1 MSSYIFDIDKISGM
15 FWGLVIGDAL
25 GACYEY
31 DTSIKWTGLIPR
43 NSKSLFSYGQ
53 VTDDT
58 ELTISLLDSIITYN
72 LENNIK
78 GYPLSYD
85 SFYSINSYIDWY
97 NSEPV
102 EISSHCEYLFSV
114 DKYIKYQ
121 TLPVGENS
129 KKNTMKGNRNDSSS
143 VLDTGARTSL
153 SPEGV
158 PRCDSEQRSCDSP
171 ATEKYKNR
179 WIKYQERLKNYYED
193 NNNCN
198 TDNSC
203 LMRATPLVFC
213 NIGDALLDCRQTH
226 CHLVCEDAVS
236 IYVQILKN
244 CLTTKI
250 QSNYD
255 NNLATAISTKSE
267 KIRETNI
274 FASTRE
280 CKALIENV
288 LKRKERILDMNKS
301 DVLTTLYCGLNA
313 YAFFDTFESAME
325 WLFSYHIDNKLGLG
339 DSDSNASIMGAI
351 IGAKIGLR
359 AMLQETKTNFNYNI
373 VSTIKT
379 NRPIDYQPSM
389 RLNYLLQELTKL
401 LRYG

>member
-1 MSSYIFDIDKISGM
+1 MSSYTFDIDKLYGM

-31 DTSIKWTGLIPR
+31 STLTDLVRRSEAIGGNQTIKWTGLIPR

-58 ELTISLLDSIITYN
+58 ELTIALLDSIITYN
-72 LENNIK
+72 LENNTK

-85 SFYSINSYIDWY
+85 PFYSINSYIDWY
-97 NSEPV
+97 NSEPI
-102 EISSHCEYLFSV
+102 EISSHCDYLFSI
-114 DKYIKYQ
+114 DKYINY
-121 TLPVGENS
+121 S
-129 KKNTMKGNRNDSSS
+129 KDCQS
-143 VLDTGARTSL
+143 
-153 SPEGV
+153 
-158 PRCDSEQRSCDSP
+158 
-171 ATEKYKNR
+171 EKYKNR

-193 NNNCN
+193 NDNIN

-203 LMRATPLVFC
+203 LIRATPLVFC

-236 IYVQILKN
+236 IYIQLLKN
-244 CLTTKI
+244 CLTTNV

-255 NNLATAISTKSE
+255 KNLATAISTKLE
-267 KIRETNI
+267 KIKETNI

-280 CKALIENV
+280 CKVLIENV

-339 DSDSNASIMGAI
+339 DSDSNAAIMGAI
-351 IGAKIGLR
+351 VGAKIGLR
-359 AMLQETKTNFNYNI
+359 AMLQEKKTNFNYNI

-379 NRPIDYQPSM
+379 NRPIEYQPSM
-389 RLNYLLQELTKL
+389 RLHYLLQELTKL

>member
-1 MSSYIFDIDKISGM
+1 MSSYIFDIDKIYGM

-31 DTSIKWTGLIPR
+31 DISTKIKWTGLIPR

-72 LENNIK
+72 LEAGTGDPENNIK

-85 SFYSINSYIDWY
+85 AFYSVNSYIDWY

-102 EISSHCEYLFSV
+102 EISSHCEYLFSI
-114 DKYIKYQ
+114 DKS
-121 TLPVGENS
+121 T
-129 KKNTMKGNRNDSSS
+129 KNTRFA
-143 VLDTGARTSL
+143 DTYS
-153 SPEGV
+153 
-158 PRCDSEQRSCDSP
+158 
-171 ATEKYKNR
+171 EKYKNR
-179 WIKYQERLKNYYED
+179 WIKYQERLKNYHEE
-193 NNNCN
+193 NSNCN

-226 CHLVCEDAVS
+226 CNLVCEDAVS
-236 IYVQILKN
+236 IYIQILKN
-244 CLTTKI
+244 CLTTNI

-255 NNLATAISTKSE
+255 KNLETAILFNSAESSTLKGNRN
-267 KIRETNI
+267 KETNI

-280 CKALIENV
+280 CKVLIESV

-313 YAFFDTFESAME
+313 YAFFDTFETAME
-325 WLFSYHIDNKLGLG
+325 WLFSYHIDNKLGIG
-339 DSDSNASIMGAI
+339 DSDSNAAIMGAVM
-351 IGAKIGLR
+351 GAKIGLK

-379 NRPIDYQPSM
+379 NRPVDYQPSL
-389 RLNYLLQELTKL
+389 RLNYLLQELMRL
-401 LRYG
+401 LR

>member
-1 MSSYIFDIDKISGM
+1 MAKQDQQQGADANLKVTLCERCGFRGTEAELGLGSYNSNEMKI
-15 FWGLVIGDAL
+15 
-25 GACYEY
+25 
-31 DTSIKWTGLIPR
+31 R
-43 NSKSLFSYGQ
+43 NKSLSSLKIPDGVK
-53 VTDDT
+53 VTLF
-58 ELTISLLDSIITYN
+58 EQPSFKGRSI
-72 LENNIK
+72 
-78 GYPLSYD
+78 D
-85 SFYSINSYIDWY
+85 F
-97 NSEPV
+97 
-102 EISSHCEYLFSV
+102 F
-114 DKYIKYQ
+114 
-121 TLPVGENS
+121 
-129 KKNTMKGNRNDSSS
+129 
-143 VLDTGARTSL
+143 
-153 SPEGV
+153 
-158 PRCDSEQRSCDSP
+158 
-171 ATEKYKNR
+171 
-179 WIKYQERLKNYYED
+179 
-193 NNNCN
+193 

-213 NIGDALLDCRQTH
+213 NIGDALRDCRQTH

-339 DSDSNASIMGAI
+339 DSDSNAAIMGAI